1 MKSIGLLSMFILVLL
16 IGISSLSVAQ
26 ERKLVVA
33 IPIQA
38 IATYVGQP
46 QPTGYW
52 GNNTQ
57 THPSQWETYLANTDY
72 FVWFY
77 NKNGMLSTTLGQE
90 FTPSLY
96 GTIHNDLEANGLRQ
110 LTHDLCIANG
120 TKMVLD
126 IEDLFTTEN
135 FFEIIVA
142 DAVRSQNFANQV
154 YDYIVANGYLGGV
167 MIDWE
172 WPAGTVSASDF
183 NRFAGMLRAKIDL
196 IPGAILGIWVAPWYP
211 YAGYSNM
218 VSGIDTYFDFAAP
231 MDYSYGNNIHKL
243 GHFMQL
249 SPAAENVAKGSG
261 WDPSMSD
268 ANYGL
273 QSWTKTGGIRASKLA
288 MVFTGEARTINTG
301 TGLTPPLSI
310 GYDLPG
316 NIGIYQWGD
325 AGTLR
330 KEAYRKCIDAK
341 VQFGE
346 QWDAAMSSPY
356 VINSDGT
363 KMWQYDNPRSIR
375 AKMDWAISE
384 WDPKYMVV
392 WEMGGWLLP
401 NPPAGHSFGEAWTAL
416 SEYRGIIIPPVD
428 TDGDGVIDEFDL
440 CPNTPIGTQVDATG
454 CPIIII
460 PPTDTDGDGVLDSN
474 DLCPNTPAG
483 TVVDATGCTV
493 NTLDVMP
500 LGDSIT
506 ELDWEGGYRSEL
518 YKMLSDS
525 GIIFDFVGTK
535 TNNHDQNNLGF
546 VFPQPYWDHEG
557 YGSATID
564 RATGTTWIWNENIVS
579 KLNANSPDVILVLL
593 GTNDLNNGAHTVSEV
608 RDDMS
613 AFLDQIWAFDSN
625 IIVILGSVPSVATNT
640 LNNKITEFNL
650 LLPTLIDAK
659 VVSGHDIRLADHH
672 TVMNTTTDLVGDGI
686 HPSTDGY
693 KKMANEWYNAMNM
706 ISTPPPIDSD
716 GDGVNDDIDQCPNTP
731 AGTVVDATGCA
742 IVIPSDS
749 DGDGVIDVNDLCP
762 NTPAGTTV
770 DVNGCEVI
778 IVPPT
783 EDSIILYKDDVINSA
798 WINASWS
805 NTLTFN
811 STEQS
816 VSGTSMKGIV
826 GAWGA
831 FRFLSGNWA
840 TYNNLD
846 PTGYSKVTF
855 SIYALQNS
863 VVKVYLGRQG
873 GTGTFPS
880 INASLTAGVWKD
892 VSINMIDLAPNG
904 DLFNY
909 ILLNNSTSS
918 TVTWYVDNLY
928 VEGNGII
935 VPPADTDGDGV
946 TDDIDQCPNTPPG
959 TIVDVLGCAIVIPPS
974 DSDGDG
980 VTDNIDQ
987 CPGTPSGTTVDSV
1000 GCAVVIPPVDT
1011 TPPDV
1016 NITFPINGDTIKGES
1031 AINVIATDS
1040 FGVKSVEFKINGIS
1054 IGIDTVIPYTVMWNT
1069 NLMSDGIYSIEAIAT
1084 DISDLIS
1091 ATSISVEVDNI
1102 TAPPPPP
1109 GGEFTIGV
1117 LSGWNMISV
1126 PTYNKF
1132 NNYSRYV
1139 LFPTAIGYAYEFND
1153 GYTAVEVLEIGKGYW
1168 LKFPITTDVI
1178 VGVNE
1183 DAVLSDTIDIIVGWN
1198 LIGTIGYEV
1207 PILNIVSEP
1216 GGIIVSEFFEFNGG
1230 YVSKNILIPGK
1241 AYWVN
1246 SSQAGKLILNK
1257 IITPP
1262 STNKIMI
1269 APTESQP
1276 PQSPKGNGKGKGIK
1290 KTNTFSFEPEIKDL
1304 SVETYPNPANP
1315 YFTTTVNVP
1324 HKGVLSFEVYDVL
1337 GREVYKS
1344 IEYDVEYGVYNYEF
1358 GRSLALSSGT
1368 YFMVTKLVNGYI
1380 ILVDKLL
1387 LMK

>member
-46 QPTGYW
+46 QPTNYW
-52 GNNTQ
+52 RNNTI

-249 SPAAENVAKGSG
+249 APAAENVAKGSG

-483 TVVDATGCTV
+483 TVVDATGC
-493 NTLDVMP
+493 
-500 LGDSIT
+500 
-506 ELDWEGGYRSEL
+506 
-518 YKMLSDS
+518 
-525 GIIFDFVGTK
+525 
-535 TNNHDQNNLGF
+535 
-546 VFPQPYWDHEG
+546 
-557 YGSATID
+557 
-564 RATGTTWIWNENIVS
+564 
-579 KLNANSPDVILVLL
+579 
-593 GTNDLNNGAHTVSEV
+593 
-608 RDDMS
+608 
-613 AFLDQIWAFDSN
+613 
-625 IIVILGSVPSVATNT
+625 
-640 LNNKITEFNL
+640 
-650 LLPTLIDAK
+650 
-659 VVSGHDIRLADHH
+659 
-672 TVMNTTTDLVGDGI
+672 
-686 HPSTDGY
+686 
-693 KKMANEWYNAMNM
+693 
-706 ISTPPPIDSD
+706 
-716 GDGVNDDIDQCPNTP
+716 
-731 AGTVVDATGCA
+731 A

-749 DGDGVIDVNDLCP
+749 DGDGVIDANDLCP

-935 VPPADTDGDGV
+935 VPPTDTDGDGV

-1380 ILVDKLL
+1380 ILIDKLL